1 MRRLQFGRSSN
12 VDGEGEESAL
22 PLRHQVQ
29 APSFPSMHTDF
40 LF

>member
-29 APSFPSMHTDF
+29 APTCPNIHTNF